1 MVSAGVLD
9 PVRSTERSVT
19 PDESRSSLLR
29 FLPFIAPYR
38 VPIVLSIVISILG
51 TGTAL
56 VIPLLTQHIV
66 DGPIVARDFAGVWL
80 PALGVLV
87 LGLVDAGSIWLRRY
101 LMAEPSSRFEIEA
114 RGALFRKLQSLSIG
128 RHDGWDSGQ
137 LLSRAITD
145 MSTLRRFVAFAAP
158 FLLINTVTIVA
169 GALILTWLS
178 WILGVIFLVLA
189 VPLILICA
197 RFESLYRVVSRR
209 AQEQS
214 GDVATTVEESI
225 HGIRVLKAFGR
236 SDHQAKRFVREAR
249 TLRGTELDKVRY
261 MAILWS
267 VIVGLPPIAI
277 GAMLGVGAWS
287 ITQGTMTTGALVA
300 SLAIVASLLWPIE
313 AFGFLIS
320 ELGNS
325 RTAADRYWEIMDL
338 PADIDDP
345 LHPVDLPKQ
354 VRGAVRFD
362 GVSFSFPDADRILLH
377 DVSFTIEPGE
387 TVALVGVTGSGK
399 TALTSLIPRLYDVT
413 AGSVT
418 VDGLDVSEMRL
429 SDLRSLVA
437 VAFEEPALFSAS
449 VRENITMG
457 RPAVTDENVWAAL
470 TVAHAEKFVA
480 DLPWGLDTRIGEQ
493 GLSLSGGQRQ
503 RLALARAVIGTPRI
517 LVLDDPLSALDVNTE
532 QLVHEALADVLST
545 ATTLL
550 VAHRPS
556 TAALADRVLLLDN
569 GTIAAQGT
577 HESLLATSARYRHVM
592 GSTHG

>member
-1 MVSAGVLD
+1 MSAGVMD
-9 PVRSTERSVT
+9 PVRSTEDPAT
-19 PDESRSSLLR
+19 ANNSRSSLVR
-29 FLPFIAPYR
+29 FLPFVAPFS

-56 VIPLLTQHIV
+56 LIPLLTQHIV
-66 DGPIVARDFAGVWL
+66 DGPIAARDFAGVWL
-80 PALGVLV
+80 PAAGVLV

-101 LMAEPSSRFEIEA
+101 LMAEPSSRFEIDA

-236 SDHQAKRFVREAR
+236 SDHQGRRFLREAR

-277 GAMLGVGAWS
+277 GAMLAVGAWS

-345 LHPVDLPKQ
+345 SRPVDLPKT

-362 GVSFSFPDADRILLH
+362 GVGFAYPDADRTLLH
-377 DVSFTIEPGE
+377 DVSFTIAPGE

-413 AGSVT
+413 TGSVT
-418 VDGLDVSEMRL
+418 VDGIDVSDMRL
-429 SDLRSLVA
+429 ADLRSLVA

-457 RPAVTDENVWAAL
+457 RPGVTDENVWAAL
-470 TVAHAEKFVA
+470 SVAHADAFVS
-480 DLPWGLDTRIGEQ
+480 DLPWGLGTRIGEQ

-503 RLALARAVIGTPRI
+503 RLALARAVIGSPRI
-517 LVLDDPLSALDVNTE
+517 LVLDDPLSALDVTTE
-532 QLVHEALADVLST
+532 QLVHEALEDVLST

-556 TAALADRVLLLDN
+556 TAALADRVLLLDK

-577 HESLLATSARYRHVM
+577 HEHLLATSARYRHVM
-592 GSTHG
+592 GSTDG